1 MKNFDTVPV
10 LSIGVMADILQVHQR
25 TLRIYDAEGILS
37 PSRTTKNRRLYSQ
50 YDLEKAKLILYLTR
64 NLALNLSGVK
74 AILGLF
80 EELNVEP
87 KNYMELIK
95 KISIKNNV
103 NEKENIAKAENK
115 GRKPNFKVLK

>member
-1 MKNFDTVPV
+1 MSSKPLFT
-10 LSIGVMADILQVHQR
+10 IGIISELLQVHQR
-25 TLRIYDAEGILS
+25 TLRIYDFEGILIPARNS
-37 PSRTTKNRRLYSQ
+37 KNRRLYSQ
-50 YDLEKAKLILYLTR
+50 NDLEKAKLILYLTK

-74 AILGLF
+74 TILSLF
-80 EELNVEP
+80 EELNVES
-87 KNYMELIK
+87 KNYMKLIK